1 MTAASPNFTGIPN
14 SPFSFKP
21 VKILSTRFTA
31 DLSALA
37 HLNRR
42 YAPGVDVEKSVA
54 EILASVKSRGDLALI
69 ELARK
74 FDQIGLTAKDLPVR
88 PAEFPNDDPIDSAI
102 IAAHDNV
109 LAFARRG
116 LRENWQIE
124 NAQGAT
130 VGEIY
135 QPFGRVGIY
144 VPGGGAPLVS
154 TVLMTATLAQAA
166 GCEEIVVCTPC
177 GKDGKLNPQML
188 AALKLCGA
196 TEVYRIGGAQAIA
209 AMAYGTE
216 TIRPVDKIFGPGN
229 KYVVEAKRQVFGTV
243 AIDLLPGPSEIMV
256 LCDDT
261 ANTSYVAADLLAQA
275 EHGHDGEI
283 ILVTTSIE
291 VIDAV
296 KREIEKQL
304 ADLPRAEII
313 RGIID
318 HGTWLV
324 EAADMDEAIG
334 ICNRYAPEH
343 LSLIVRDEAAV
354 IPRIRNA
361 GAIFLGNYSPVATGD
376 FVAGPSHTL
385 PTGGAGKS
393 FSGLTVDQ
401 FQRRTSIVKFDRA
414 ALEKTAPLVI
424 RFGEI
429 EGLDAHSRTAS
440 IRLEKHP

>member
-1 MTAASPNFTGIPN
+1 M
-14 SPFSFKP
+14 
-21 VKILSTRFTA
+21 KILSTR
-31 DLSALA
+31 SASDA
-37 HLNRR
+37 HALDKLNRR
-42 YAPGVDVEKSVA
+42 YAPGLDVEKLVA
-54 EILASVKSRGDLALI
+54 GILTQVRNRGDAALVELAL
-69 ELARK
+69 K
-74 FDQIGLTAKDLPVR
+74 FDHVDLTPESLRVGPAKVP
-88 PAEFPNDDPIDSAI
+88 DPSD
-102 IAAHDNV
+102 AALVASHANV
-109 LAFARRG
+109 LAFAKRG
-116 LRENWQIE
+116 LRQDWRMT
-124 NAQGAT
+124 NAQGAE

-135 QPFGRVGIY
+135 QPFSRVGIY

-177 GKDGKLNPQML
+177 GKDGELHPQML

-196 TEVYRIGGAQAIA
+196 TEIYRIGGAQAIA

-261 ANTSYVAADLLAQA
+261 ANPAYVAADLLAQA

-283 ILVTTSIE
+283 ILVSNSPA
-291 VIDAV
+291 VIAAV
-296 KREIEKQL
+296 HQEMEKQF
-304 ADLPRAEII
+304 ATLPRAEII
-313 RGIID
+313 RETIE
-318 HGTWLV
+318 HRAWLV
-324 EAADMDEAIG
+324 ETADLDEGIT

-343 LSLIVRDEAAV
+343 LSLIVEDEAAA
-354 IPRIRNA
+354 IRKIRNA

-414 ALEKTAPLVI
+414 ALAKTAPLVV
-424 RFGEI
+424 RFGDI
-429 EGLDAHSRTAS
+429 ESLDAHSRTAT
-440 IRLEKHP
+440 IRLQ

>member
-1 MTAASPNFTGIPN
+1 M
-14 SPFSFKP
+14 
-21 VKILSTRFTA
+21 KILSTRFAA
-31 DLSALA
+31 DVSAIA
-37 HLNRR
+37 KLNRR
-42 YAPGVDVEKSVA
+42 YAPGQDVENLVTG
-54 EILASVKSRGDLALI
+54 ILTDVKTRGDAALI
-69 ELARK
+69 ELAQK
-74 FDQIGLTAKDLPVR
+74 FDHVELSPKTLQVGT
-88 PAEFPNDDPIDSAI
+88 EE
-102 IAAHDNV
+102 IAAAGAIVDPALAASHANV
-109 LAFARRG
+109 LAFAKRG
-116 LRENWQIE
+116 LRQDWQMT
-124 NAQGAT
+124 NAQGAE

-177 GKDGKLNPQML
+177 GKDGKLNAEML
-188 AALKLCGA
+188 AALKLCGV
-196 TEVYRIGGAQAIA
+196 TEIYRIGGAQAIA
-209 AMAYGTE
+209 AMAYGTQ
-216 TIRPVDKIFGPGN
+216 TIRAVDKIFGPGN

-256 LCDDT
+256 LCDET
-261 ANTSYVAADLLAQA
+261 ANPAYVAADLLAQA

-283 ILVTTSIE
+283 ILVSTSLDLIAS
-291 VIDAV
+291 V
-296 KREIEKQL
+296 REELQSQL
-304 ADLPRAEII
+304 VHLPRLKVI
-313 RGIID
+313 RETIE
-318 HGTWLV
+318 HRAWLV
-324 EAADMDEAIG
+324 EAADLDEAIG

-343 LSLIVRDEAAV
+343 LSLIVADEAAAMAK
-354 IPRIRNA
+354 IRNV

-414 ALEKTAPLVI
+414 ALEKTAPLVM

-429 EGLDAHSRTAS
+429 EGLEAHARTAS
-440 IRLEKHP
+440 IRLEENS

>member
-1 MTAASPNFTGIPN
+1 MKN
-14 SPFSFKP
+14 
-21 VKILSTRFTA
+21 LSTH
-31 DLSALA
+31 SAEDQWLLA
-37 HLNRR
+37 SLNRR
-42 YAPGVDVEKSVA
+42 YAPGAELERLVS
-54 EILASVKSRGDLALI
+54 EILAEVKNRGDAALI
-69 ELARK
+69 EFAK
-74 FDQIGLTAKDLPVR
+74 EFDHIDLRADMLRVGEFEIGSGLEV
-88 PAEFPNDDPIDSAI
+88 DDAI
-102 IAAHDNV
+102 KASHTNV
-109 LAFARRG
+109 LAFAHRG
-116 LRENWQIE
+116 LRQDWQMT
-124 NAQGAT
+124 NAQGAE

-177 GKDGKLNPQML
+177 GKDGKLNPQMF
-188 AALKLCGA
+188 AALELCGV
-196 TEVYRIGGAQAIA
+196 TEIYRIGGAQAIA

-261 ANTSYVAADLLAQA
+261 ANPAFVAADLLAQA

-283 ILVTTSIE
+283 ILVSTSSEIIAAVQQQIE
-291 VIDAV
+291 
-296 KREIEKQL
+296 EQL
-304 ADLPRAEII
+304 LTLPRAEII

-324 EAADMDEAIG
+324 EATDLDEAIG

-343 LSLIVRDEAAV
+343 LSLIVKDEAAV

-401 FQRRTSIVKFDRA
+401 FQRRTSIVKLDRA
-414 ALEKTAPLVI
+414 ALEITAPLVE
-424 RFGEI
+424 RFGDI
-429 EGLDAHSRTAS
+429 EGLAAHSRTAT
-440 IRLEKHP
+440 IRLE

>member
-1 MTAASPNFTGIPN
+1 M
-14 SPFSFKP
+14 
-21 VKILSTRFTA
+21 KILSKRSSS
-31 DLSALA
+31 DGVALA
-37 HLNRR
+37 FLNRR
-42 YAPGVDVEKSVA
+42 YAPGKDVEQLVA
-54 EILASVKSRGDLALI
+54 NILDDVISRGDTALF
-69 ELARK
+69 ELARR
-74 FDQIGLTAKDLPVR
+74 FDHVELAPEGLQVG
-88 PAEFPNDDPIDSAI
+88 PAELEVSDAGMDPAL
-102 IAAHDNV
+102 AASHANV
-109 LAFARRG
+109 LAFAKRG
-116 LRENWQIE
+116 LRQDWRMT
-124 NAQGAT
+124 NAQGAE

-166 GCEEIVVCTPC
+166 GCGEIVVCTPC
-177 GKDGKLNPQML
+177 GKDGKLNAQML
-188 AALKLCGA
+188 VALKLCGA
-196 TEVYRIGGAQAIA
+196 TEIYRIGGAQAIA

-229 KYVVEAKRQVFGTV
+229 KYVVEAKRQVFGAV

-261 ANTSYVAADLLAQA
+261 ANPAFVAADLLAQA

-283 ILVTTSIE
+283 ILVTTSPEIIATVIE
-291 VIDAV
+291 
-296 KREIEKQL
+296 EIEKQL
-304 ADLPRAEII
+304 VSLPRAEII
-313 RGIID
+313 RETIE
-318 HGTWLV
+318 HRAWLV
-324 EAADMDEAIG
+324 EAADLDEAIG

-343 LSLIVRDEAAV
+343 LSLIVKDEAAV
-354 IPRIRNA
+354 ISKIGNA

-414 ALEKTAPLVI
+414 ALEKTAPLVE

-429 EGLDAHSRTAS
+429 EGLDAHARTAT
-440 IRLEKHP
+440 IRLE

>member
-1 MTAASPNFTGIPN
+1 M
-14 SPFSFKP
+14 
-21 VKILSTRFTA
+21 KILSTRFAA
-31 DLSALA
+31 DVSALSL
-37 HLNRR
+37 LNRR
-42 YAPGVDVEKSVA
+42 YAPGQDVEEQVA
-54 EILASVKSRGDLALI
+54 EILSAVKSRGDSALI

-74 FDQIGLTAKDLPVR
+74 FDQIDLKAKDLLVGPE
-88 PAEFPNDDPIDSAI
+88 EFPAVDAVDASIVASHA
-102 IAAHDNV
+102 NV
-109 LAFARRG
+109 LAFAKRG
-116 LRENWQIE
+116 LRENWQME
-124 NAQGAT
+124 NDQGAT

-177 GKDGKLNPQML
+177 GKDGRLNPEML
-188 AALKLCGA
+188 AALKLCGV
-196 TEVYRIGGAQAIA
+196 TEIYRIGGAQAIA
-209 AMAYGTE
+209 AMAYGTD
-216 TIRPVDKIFGPGN
+216 TIRAVEKIFGPGN

-261 ANTSYVAADLLAQA
+261 ANPAYVAADLLAQA

-283 ILVTTSIE
+283 ILVTTSLE

-296 KREIEKQL
+296 QREIEKQL
-304 ADLPRAEII
+304 ATLPRADII
-313 RGIID
+313 RRIID
-318 HGTWLV
+318 QGAWLV
-324 EAADMDEAIG
+324 EAADMNEAIG

-343 LSLIVRDEAAV
+343 LSLVVQDEAAV
-354 IPRIRNA
+354 VPRIRNA

-414 ALEKTAPLVI
+414 ALERTAPLVQ

-440 IRLEKHP
+440 IRLE

>member
-1 MTAASPNFTGIPN
+1 M
-14 SPFSFKP
+14 KL
-21 VKILSTRFTA
+21 LSTRSAA
-31 DLSALA
+31 DFPALA
-37 HLNRR
+37 LLNRR
-42 YAPGVDVEKSVA
+42 YAPGLDVEQLVA
-54 EILASVKSRGDLALI
+54 GVLSDVKTRGDAALVDF
-69 ELARK
+69 ARK
-74 FDQIGLTAKDLPVR
+74 FDQVELTPETLLVDQTEIDAAGAGV
-88 PAEFPNDDPIDSAI
+88 DDAL
-102 IAAHDNV
+102 AASHANV
-109 LAFARRG
+109 LAFAKRG
-116 LRENWQIE
+116 LRQDWQMT
-124 NAQGAT
+124 NAQGAE

-177 GKDGKLNPQML
+177 GRDGKLNPQML

-196 TEVYRIGGAQAIA
+196 TEIYRIGGSQAIA

-256 LCDDT
+256 LCDHT
-261 ANTSYVAADLLAQA
+261 ANPAYVAADLLAQA

-283 ILVTTSIE
+283 ILVSTSSA
-291 VIDAV
+291 VIAAV
-296 KREIEKQL
+296 QEEIQKQL
-304 ADLPRAEII
+304 TVLPRAEII
-313 RGIID
+313 RGIMD
-318 HGTWLV
+318 HGAWLV
-324 EAADMDEAIG
+324 EAADLDEAIG

-343 LSLIVRDEAAV
+343 LSLIVKDEAAV
-354 IPRIRNA
+354 VPRIRNA

-401 FQRRTSIVKFDRA
+401 FQRRTSIVKFDRT

-429 EGLDAHSRTAS
+429 EGLDAHSRTAT
-440 IRLEKHP
+440 IRLE

>member
-1 MTAASPNFTGIPN
+1 M
-14 SPFSFKP
+14 
-21 VKILSTRFTA
+21 KILSTRSPA
-31 DLSALA
+31 DASALA
-37 HLNRR
+37 LLNRR
-42 YAPGVDVEKSVA
+42 YAPGLDVEQAVA
-54 EILASVKSRGDLALI
+54 GILAEVKTRGDAALVDF
-69 ELARK
+69 AKK
-74 FDQIGLTAKDLPVR
+74 FDQVELTSETLLVGPAEIEVDPALTASH
-88 PAEFPNDDPIDSAI
+88 A
-102 IAAHDNV
+102 NV
-109 LAFARRG
+109 LAFAKRG
-116 LRENWQIE
+116 LRQDWQMT
-124 NAQGAT
+124 NAQGAE

-135 QPFGRVGIY
+135 QPFSRVGIY

-166 GCEEIVVCTPC
+166 GCEEVVVCTPC
-177 GKDGKLNPQML
+177 DRDGKLNPQML
-188 AALKLCGA
+188 SALKLCGA
-196 TEVYRIGGAQAIA
+196 TEIYRIGGAQAVA

-229 KYVVEAKRQVFGTV
+229 KFVVEAKRQVFGTV

-261 ANTSYVAADLLAQA
+261 ANPAYVAADLLAQA

-283 ILVTTSIE
+283 ILVSTSSA
-291 VIDAV
+291 VIAAV
-296 KREIEKQL
+296 RDEIQKQL
-304 ADLPRAEII
+304 TALPRAGII
-313 RGIID
+313 RETIE
-318 HGTWLV
+318 HRAWLV
-324 EAADMDEAIG
+324 EAADLDEAIR

-343 LSLIVRDEAAV
+343 LSLIVKNETAA
-354 IPRIRNA
+354 IAKIRNA

-414 ALEKTAPLVI
+414 ALEKTAPLVQ

-429 EGLDAHSRTAS
+429 EGLEAHSRTAT
-440 IRLEKHP
+440 IRLE

>member
-1 MTAASPNFTGIPN
+1 M
-14 SPFSFKP
+14 
-21 VKILSTRFTA
+21 KILSTRNPA
-31 DLSALA
+31 DASALA
-37 HLNRR
+37 LLNRR
-42 YAPGVDVEKSVA
+42 YTPGLEVEQAVA
-54 EILASVKSRGDLALI
+54 SILAEVKIRGDAALVDFA
-69 ELARK
+69 LK
-74 FDQIGLTAKDLPVR
+74 FDRVDLTPETLLVG
-88 PAEFPNDDPIDSAI
+88 PAEMEAAGAEMEAAGAEVDPAL
-102 IAAHDNV
+102 AASHANV
-109 LAFARRG
+109 LAFAKRG
-116 LRENWQIE
+116 LRQDWQMT
-124 NAQGAT
+124 NAQGAE

-166 GCEEIVVCTPC
+166 CCEEIVVCTPC

-196 TEVYRIGGAQAIA
+196 TEIYRIGGAQAIA

-261 ANTSYVAADLLAQA
+261 ANPAYVAADLLAQA

-283 ILVTTSIE
+283 ILVSTSSEI
-291 VIDAV
+291 IAAV
-296 KREIEKQL
+296 QQEIENQL
-304 ADLPRAEII
+304 ASLPREGII
-313 RGIID
+313 RETIG
-318 HGTWLV
+318 HRAWLV
-324 EAADMDEAIG
+324 EAADLDDAIG

-343 LSLIVRDEAAV
+343 LSLIVKDEAAAIV
-354 IPRIRNA
+354 KIRNA
-361 GAIFLGNYSPVATGD
+361 GAIFIGNYSPVATGD

-414 ALEKTAPLVI
+414 ALEKTAPLI
-424 RFGEI
+424 ERFGEI
-429 EGLDAHSRTAS
+429 EGLAAHSRTAT
-440 IRLEKHP
+440 IRLE

>member
-1 MTAASPNFTGIPN
+1 M
-14 SPFSFKP
+14 
-21 VKILSTRFTA
+21 KILSTQSIDDA
-31 DLSALA
+31 CALA
-37 HLNRR
+37 RLNRR
-42 YAPGVDVEKSVA
+42 YAPGLEVEQLVA
-54 EILASVKSRGDLALI
+54 GILADVKTRGDAALV

-74 FDQIGLTAKDLPVR
+74 FDHVDLTTESLRVEPTEIEAFTD
-88 PAEFPNDDPIDSAI
+88 PAL
-102 IAAHDNV
+102 IASHANV
-109 LAFARRG
+109 LAFAKRG
-116 LRENWQIE
+116 LRQDWQMT
-124 NAQGAT
+124 NAQGAE

-166 GCEEIVVCTPC
+166 GCKEIVVCTPC
-177 GKDGKLNPQML
+177 GRDGKLNPQML
-188 AALKLCGA
+188 VALKLCGA
-196 TEVYRIGGAQAIA
+196 TEIYQIGGAQAIA

-261 ANTSYVAADLLAQA
+261 ANPAFVAADLLAQA

-283 ILVTTSIE
+283 ILVSTSSALIA
-291 VIDAV
+291 AV
-296 KREIEKQL
+296 QKELQKQL
-304 ADLPRAEII
+304 THLPRAEII
-313 RGIID
+313 RD
-318 HGTWLV
+318 TLEHRAWLI
-324 EAADMDEAIG
+324 ETADLHEAIT

-343 LSLIVRDEAAV
+343 LSLIVRDEAAA
-354 IPRIRNA
+354 IAKIRNV

-414 ALEKTAPLVI
+414 ALEKTTPLVQ

-440 IRLEKHP
+440 IRLE